1 MQSISQAGLCQALV
15 VGRFELAIYVFSVRY
30 AHHFNSFLS
39 EVIGN
44 AVASD
49 AESPKSFEL
58 ALQGD
63 AHERI
68 TGNLA
73 ESFLKNIFERRIR
86 CYKLAGR
93 IREIN
98 GLWAF
103 GHGVARQRLLQTR
116 KSARL

>member
-39 EVIGN
+39 EVIDN

-63 AHERI
+63 ANERI
-68 TGNLA
+68 IGNLA

-86 CYKLAGR
+86 CYKLAGG
-93 IREIN
+93 I
-98 GLWAF
+98 
-103 GHGVARQRLLQTR
+103 
-116 KSARL
+116 